1 MGEKN
6 LKTKEDISTEST
18 HTSALEVRSETRRRL
33 LKAGAFGLP
42 FMMIV
47 PARPLFAQSIG
58 SVEALE
64 YGEYIEGAQDDILGE
79 PSDSVVNPFNQDSG
93 QGGYIRSRD
102 PRSLFDR

>member
-6 LKTKEDISTEST
+6 LDVKGDISTDSP
-18 HTSALEVRSETRRRL
+18 HTSAPEVRSETRRRL

-42 FMMIV
+42 FMMVV

-58 SVEALE
+58 STEALE
-64 YGEYIEGAQDDILGE
+64 YGEYIEGGQDQD
-79 PSDSVVNPFNQDSG
+79 PSESVANPFNQDSG

-102 PRSLFDR
+102 PRSLFDQ